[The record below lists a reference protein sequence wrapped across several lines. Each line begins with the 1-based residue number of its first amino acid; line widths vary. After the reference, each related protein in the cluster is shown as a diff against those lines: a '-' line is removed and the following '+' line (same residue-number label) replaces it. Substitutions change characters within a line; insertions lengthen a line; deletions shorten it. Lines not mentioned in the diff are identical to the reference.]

1 MVARRISVTLQQ
13 VIRSIFLIVFPL
25 AFITLFAWATAGSTY
40 GTTSDPMRA
49 AIWLWLGAHLT
60 PFNIA
65 SESMVGYLS
74 LLPIGAAVLPWL
86 AIRNG
91 YRRSIERLGD
101 AKSTRTYFIL
111 WYLIVYTLLALIAGN
126 SQANI
131 DWRRGPIT
139 VLLILIS
146 ATFTLRAANFLKLPA
161 QIFLIMLGIAGLVYS
176 ISLIMHFQTAKNLAT
191 VLQSGIIGGFLLLLL
206 QIVYLPNIFIA
217 SLSYI
222 FGAGI
227 FLGSGTEISPTI
239 FSLREIPAIPVLAAL
254 PNGTVS
260 WLIIFTLMIA
270 IYGWI
275 NLVILRNSTEFIK
288 IKRQSILRFFV
299 ISVGGF
305 CLLAALSS
313 GSLITSNMSP
323 VGVNIGKAAIII
335 ATQLLV
341 VLLIQIYLP
350 KLISKLSS
358 KGRVQS

>member
-1 MVARRISVTLQQ
+1 MVARTISVTLQQ

-65 SESMVGYLS
+65 SESMIGYLS

-161 QIFLIMLGIAGLVYS
+161 KIFLIMLGIAGLVYS

-323 VGVNIGKAAIII
+323 VGVNIGKVAIII

>member
-1 MVARRISVTLQQ
+1 MVARTISVTLQQ

-65 SESMVGYLS
+65 SESIIGYLS

-91 YRRSIERLGD
+91 YRRSIERVGD

>member
-1 MVARRISVTLQQ
+1 MVARTVSVTLQQ

-74 LLPIGAAVLPWL
+74 LLPMGAAILPWL

-91 YRRSIERLGD
+91 YRRSIERVGD
-101 AKSTRTYFIL
+101 AKSTRTYFIF
-111 WYLIVYTLLALIAGN
+111 WYLIVYTLLALVAGN

-131 DWRRGPIT
+131 DWQRGPIT
-139 VLLILIS
+139 VLFILIT
-146 ATFTLRAANFLKLPA
+146 ATFSLKVANFLKLPA
-161 QIFLIMLGIAGLVYS
+161 QIFLIMLGIAGLVFTV
-176 ISLIMHFQTAKNLAT
+176 SLVMHFQTAKNLSI

-206 QIVYLPNIFIA
+206 QLAYLPNIFIA
-217 SLSYI
+217 TLSYI

-227 FLGSGTEISPTI
+227 FLGAGTEVSPTF
-239 FSLREIPAIPVLAAL
+239 FSLKEIPAIPVLAAL
-254 PNGTVS
+254 PNGTVT
-260 WLIIFTLMIA
+260 WLIIFTLMIS
-270 IYGWI
+270 IYAWI
-275 NLVILRNSTEFIK
+275 NLIILRKSQEFIK
-288 IKRQSILRFFV
+288 IKNQSILRFFV
-299 ISVGGF
+299 ISIGGF
-305 CLLAALSS
+305 AAISVLSS

-323 VGVNIGKAAIII
+323 VGVNIAKASLIIGI
-335 ATQLLV
+335 QLLV

-350 KLISKLSS
+350 KLIGKLSD
-358 KGRVQS
+358 KGRVKP

>member
-1 MVARRISVTLQQ
+1 MVARTISVTLQQ

-65 SESMVGYLS
+65 SESMIGYLS

-91 YRRSIERLGD
+91 YRRSIERVGD

-191 VLQSGIIGGFLLLLL
+191 VLQSGIIGGFLLLLM

>member
-1 MVARRISVTLQQ
+1 MVARTISVTLQQ

-65 SESMVGYLS
+65 SESMIGYLS

-91 YRRSIERLGD
+91 YRRSIERVGD

>member
-13 VIRSIFLIVFPL
+13 VIRSIFLMVFPL

-74 LLPIGAAVLPWL
+74 LLPIGAAILPWL

-139 VLLILIS
+139 VLFILIS
-146 ATFTLRAANFLKLPA
+146 ATFTLRAANFLKLPS

-176 ISLIMHFQTAKNLAT
+176 ISLMMHFQTAKNLAI

-299 ISVGGF
+299 ISIGGF
-305 CLLAALSS
+305 CTLAALSS

-323 VGVNIGKAAIII
+323 VGVNIGKVAIII
-335 ATQLLV
+335 AIQLLV

-358 KGRVQS
+358 KGRVNP

>member
-1 MVARRISVTLQQ
+1 MVARTISVTLQQ
-13 VIRSIFLIVFPL
+13 VIRSIFLIIFPL

-74 LLPIGAAVLPWL
+74 LLPIGAAILPWL

-91 YRRSIERLGD
+91 YRRSIERLGN

-111 WYLIVYTLLALIAGN
+111 WYLIVYTLLAIIAGN

-139 VLLILIS
+139 VVIILIS
-146 ATFTLRAANFLKLPA
+146 ATFSLKAANFLKLPS
-161 QIFLIMLGIAGLVYS
+161 QIFLVMLGIAGLVYS
-176 ISLIMHFQTAKNLAT
+176 ISLMMHFQTAKNLAI

-217 SLSYI
+217 TLSYI
-222 FGAGI
+222 LGAGI
-227 FLGSGTEISPTI
+227 FLGSGTEISPSI
-239 FSLREIPAIPVLAAL
+239 FSLKEIPAIPVLAAL
-254 PNGTVS
+254 PNGRVT
-260 WLIIFTLMIA
+260 WLIPFTLMIA
-270 IYGWI
+270 IYAWI
-275 NLVILRNSTEFIK
+275 NLITLRNLTEFIK

-299 ISVGGF
+299 ISIGGF
-305 CLLAALSS
+305 CLLASLGS
-313 GSLITSNMSP
+313 GSLITANMSP

-335 ATQLLV
+335 AIQLLL

-350 KLISKLSS
+350 KFISKLSN
-358 KGRVQS
+358 KGRVNP

>member
-1 MVARRISVTLQQ
+1 MVARTISVTLQQ

-74 LLPIGAAVLPWL
+74 LLPIGATLLPWL

-139 VLLILIS
+139 VLFILVS
-146 ATFTLRAANFLKLPA
+146 ASYTVKAANFLKLPA
-161 QIFLIMLGIAGLVYS
+161 QIFLVMLGIAGLVFT
-176 ISLIMHFQTAKNLAT
+176 ISLVMHFHTAKNLAI

-206 QIVYLPNIFIA
+206 QILYLPNIFIA

-222 FGAGI
+222 LGAGI
-227 FLGSGTEISPTI
+227 FLGSGTDIAPNI

-254 PNGTVS
+254 PNGTVT
-260 WLIIFTLMIA
+260 WLIVFTMMIA
-270 IYGWI
+270 IYAWI
-275 NLVILRNSTEFIK
+275 NLITLRNSTEFIK

-299 ISVGGF
+299 ISIGGF

-313 GSLITSNMSP
+313 GSLITANMSP

-335 ATQLLV
+335 VIQLLL

-350 KLISKLSS
+350 KLISKFSS
-358 KGRVQS
+358 KGRVQP